1 MKHSNRAR
9 MVMVKYF
16 LFSGIM
22 ADMMQCAAADS
33 GPTLTPLSLLSPP
46 PPPQLRH
53 IHHTVQHTTL
63 ELQTILREVSQKA
76 PLKIDTIQHEQ
87 VMLLTRNRS

>member
-9 MVMVKYF
+9 TDGEV
-16 LFSGIM
+16 FSIFWPM
-22 ADMMQCAAADS
+22 DDMMQCAAADS

-76 PLKIDTIQHEQ
+76 PLKIDTIQREQ